1 MGFMSPE
8 LPDVDRSTWPTLP
21 RATRLQVVTRHWA
34 EHGFGTPYAVY
45 LLYLL
50 KIALYVAAPA
60 AIISLTPGLGGL
72 GRIGDWWTQPI
83 VYQKVV
89 IFTLLF
95 EVTGLG
101 CGSGPLTGR
110 FMPPIGGILYWLRP
124 NTIRLPAWPGKV
136 PFTRGDVRVI
146 VLEGQP
152 IHVQRQS
159 YRILDAKTGL
169 IEAGYVDVK
178 DMLTRQPWPEPG
190 DDCPVHVIDDAHG

>member
-1 MGFMSPE
+1 MGFMTPE
-8 LPDVDRSTWPTLP
+8 LPDVDRDTWPTLP

-50 KIALYVAAPA
+50 KIAAYVAAPA

-83 VYQKVV
+83 VYQKVI

-95 EVTGLG
+95 EVLGLG

-110 FMPPIGGILYWLRP
+110 FMPPIGGFLYWLRP
-124 NTIRLPAWPGKV
+124 NTIRLPAWPQKV
-136 PFTRGDVRVI
+136 PFTRGDTRTLVDVALYAI
-146 VLEGQP
+146 VLGGG
-152 IHVQRQS
+152 VW
-159 YRILDAKTGL
+159 A
-169 IEAGYVDVK
+169 
-178 DMLTRQPWPEPG
+178 PG
-190 DDCPVHVIDDAHG
+190 R